1 MQESMV
7 KGEVLC
13 QHPLAF
19 ETTYYLQVW
28 RCTSVAYVSGFPFC
42 ITEEL
47 SNLRV
52 RPFDG
57 IWF

>member
-28 RCTSVAYVSGFPFC
+28 LLMFLGSPSA
-42 ITEEL
+42 
-47 SNLRV
+47 
-52 RPFDG
+52 
-57 IWF
+57 